1 MKAYENYGANKL
13 PLALVSEFDGRIMRF
28 SGLDD
33 GEKVMLGSI
42 CFGCEPSLFSLLPSS
57 PKIR

>member
-1 MKAYENYGANKL
+1 MKVYENYGANKL
-13 PLALVSEFDGRIMRF
+13 PLALVSEFDGRITRF

-42 CFGCEPSLFSLLPSS
+42 CFGCEPSLFLLS
-57 PKIR
+57 P